1 MECRS
6 IITPRDLESMLCD
19 ETAEPQPLP
28 LSLLKEITNDFSP
41 ELNIGSGG
49 YAEVYKG
56 ILENRT
62 VAVKR
67 MSNTYKYEKE
77 YLREVECLMMVKH
90 KNIVRFLGYCADTQ
104 GSMLKYEGKLVMA
117 DVRQRLLCFE
127 FLPKGSLRGYITD
140 TSCGLHWTYRYQII
154 IGICQGL
161 HCLHQNNIVHLDLK
175 PENILLDDN
184 LVPKITDFGL
194 SRCFRPMQSQTFT
207 VHIRGTPG
215 YVAPECCNGEITHRL
230 DIYSLGI
237 IIAEVLTGE
246 RLDLND
252 NVNKVV
258 ESWSA
263 ILEKPQRDVQ
273 LEQVRVCA
281 EIAMKCMEFNPARR
295 PDTQHIISVLD
306 GRETI
311 NGYIENSMI
320 TSQQFNPEILNETM
334 GALWLRYQQLNPDLQ
349 RSFKYCSIFPKRSK
363 LRRDVLVRLWVAQ
376 GFIKT
381 SCATEDMEDIAE
393 SYFQELVS
401 CSFLQQGG
409 EWPDWF
415 TIPDLL
421 HDLLDKISGTECFRI
436 ENARSQ
442 RGEGWKGDVPQ
453 DVCHLLVENYDGELI
468 TEKILGL
475 ENLQTL
481 IIYVVEKGTTVEE
494 NVIDNICKRLQKLQV
509 LAVAFSREH
518 LEITKPKKFS
528 IPESIGQLKDLCY
541 LSFRTFECTVILP
554 STLTKKL
561 HHIQLLDFG
570 RHGHG
575 QIWEFTL
582 DNLINLRYIICE
594 NLECPSIG
602 RLISL
607 QALPSSRFTVRNEQG
622 YEIKQLRDLN
632 KLRGSLTINGLEN
645 VKSKEEAVEANLGAK
660 DRLKELK
667 LEWGDDG
674 TRCSSEVEAE
684 VLEGLCPP
692 VGIEELII
700 AEYESLRYPDWMVDK
715 QKGGPKNLK
724 KLVLGGW
731 SQPGPG
737 PELVTFIHL
746 RVLWL
751 GRCNWD
757 ALPGNMEHLTSLKEL
772 QIEGC
777 LNIRSLPTLPRS
789 LEKFCVAYCSGE
801 FTKSCQTVR
810 HPNWQK
816 IKHIPDQ
823 RFEDPASSE
832 ENSS

>member
-19 ETAEPQPLP
+19 ETAEPKPLP
-28 LSLLKEITNDFSP
+28 LSLLEEITKDFSP

-56 ILENRT
+56 ILENRL

-67 MSNTYKYEKE
+67 MLNTYEYEKE
-77 YLREVECLMMVKH
+77 YVREVECLMMVKH
-90 KNIVRFLGYCADTQ
+90 KNVVQFLGYCADTQ
-104 GSMLKYEGKLVMA
+104 GSMLKYAGKLVLA

-127 FLPKGSLRGYITD
+127 FVPKGSLREYITG
-140 TSCGLHWTYRYQII
+140 TSCGLHWTDRYQII

-161 HCLHQNNIVHLDLK
+161 HYLHQNNIVHLDLK

-230 DIYSLGI
+230 DMYSLGI

-252 NVNKVV
+252 NVDKVV

-273 LEQVRVCA
+273 LEQVRVCV
-281 EIAMKCMEFNPARR
+281 EIAMKCMELNPARR

-320 TSQQFNPEILNETM
+320 TSQQFNPKILNETM

-421 HDLLDKISGTECFRI
+421 HDLLDKISGT
-436 ENARSQ
+436 
-442 RGEGWKGDVPQ
+442 
-453 DVCHLLVENYDGELI
+453 
-468 TEKILGL
+468 
-475 ENLQTL
+475 
-481 IIYVVEKGTTVEE
+481 
-494 NVIDNICKRLQKLQV
+494 
-509 LAVAFSREH
+509 
-518 LEITKPKKFS
+518 
-528 IPESIGQLKDLCY
+528 
-541 LSFRTFECTVILP
+541 ECTVILP

-751 GRCNWD
+751 DRCNWD

>member
-19 ETAEPQPLP
+19 ETAEPKPLP

-41 ELNIGSGG
+41 EQKIGSGG
-49 YAEVYKG
+49 FAVVYKG
-56 ILENRT
+56 ILENSS

-67 MSNTYKYEKE
+67 MLNTYEYEKE
-77 YLREVECLMMVKH
+77 YVREVECLMMVKH
-90 KNIVRFLGYCADTQ
+90 KNVVRFLGYCADTQ
-104 GSMLKYEGKLVMA
+104 GSMLKYEGKLVLA

-127 FLPKGSLRGYITD
+127 FVPKGSLRKYITG
-140 TSCGLHWTYRYQII
+140 TSCGLHWTDRYQII
-154 IGICQGL
+154 IGISQGL
-161 HCLHQNNIVHLDLK
+161 HYLHQNNIVHSDLK

-207 VHIRGTPG
+207 VNIRGTPG
-215 YVAPECCNGEITHRL
+215 YFAPECWNGEITHRL
-230 DIYSLGI
+230 DIYCLGI
-237 IIAEVLTGE
+237 IITEVLTGQ
-246 RLDLND
+246 RLSLND
-252 NVNKVV
+252 NADKVV

-263 ILEKPQRDVQ
+263 ILEKPQQDVQ

-281 EIAMKCMEFNPARR
+281 EIAMKCMEINPARR
-295 PDTQHIISVLD
+295 PDTQHIISALD

-320 TSQQFNPEILNETM
+320 TSQQQFNPEVLNDTM

-409 EWPDWF
+409 EWHDTWF

-421 HDLLDKISGTECFRI
+421 HDLLDKISGTDCFRI

-453 DVCHLLVENYDGELI
+453 DVCHLLVERYDGELI
-468 TEKILGL
+468 TKKILGL
-475 ENLQTL
+475 ENLHTL
-481 IIYVVEKGTTVEE
+481 IIYVVERDTSVEAKVME
-494 NVIDNICKRLQKLQV
+494 SICKRLRKLRV

-518 LEITKPKKFS
+518 LPILRPKKFLV
-528 IPESIGQLKDLCY
+528 PESIRQLKDLCY
-541 LSFRTFECTVILP
+541 LAFRTFECTVILP
-554 STLTKKL
+554 STLTNKL
-561 HHIQLLDFG
+561 HQMQLLDFG
-570 RHGHG
+570 NHSNG

-582 DNLINLRYIICE
+582 DNLMNLRYIICE
-594 NLECPSIG
+594 NLDCPNIG

-607 QALPSSRFTVRNEQG
+607 QALPSSRFTVRNEHG
-622 YEIKQLRDLN
+622 YEIKQLKDLN
-632 KLRGSLTINGLEN
+632 KLRGSLTIYGLEN
-645 VKSKEEAVEANLGAK
+645 VKSKEEAVVANIGAK

-684 VLEGLCPP
+684 VLEGLRPP
-692 VGIEELII
+692 VGLEELII
-700 AEYESLRYPDWMVDK
+700 SGYKSSRNPDWMVGK
-715 QKGGPKNLK
+715 QNGGPENLQ
-724 KLVLGGW
+724 KLVLFGW
-731 SQPGPG
+731 SQPGSC
-737 PELVTFIHL
+737 PELEAFVQL

-751 GRCNWD
+751 GHCRWD
-757 ALPGNMEHLTSLKEL
+757 TLPASIEHLTSLKEL
-772 QIEGC
+772 EIEGC

-789 LEKFCVAYCSGE
+789 LEKFSVAYCSGE

-823 RFEDPASSE
+823 RFEDPA
-832 ENSS
+832 